1 MIKVAFSDHYPGFV
15 PEKSRVYRSLS
26 LATETRLCDV
36 SASPDLLIYGDFGE
50 AHRRFEGL
58 KAYLTGENMKPD
70 FDQCDLAFTPF
81 ETPGDDRA
89 VRLPFFAQ
97 LLDEPDRLLNRA
109 PVGGTRQLAEAF
121 CSFVVSNPRSWPR
134 NRFFKKLNRR
144 RRVDSGGS
152 LFNNVGGRVADK
164 AEFIAGRRF
173 NIAFENTETDGYI
186 TEKLTDPLLAGAIP
200 IYWGAPDVLR
210 DFNPGCFVHARDFD
224 GFDALADF
232 VLALDADRE
241 RQLRYLSAPAFKDGK
256 LPSCLSDAHV
266 SEPILRLLRNG
277 RPGKR
282 LYRDRRV
289 REHVYDGRSWLT
301 NKWERIGC
309 RLEEQAWKLG
319 WRL

>member
-1 MIKVAFSDHYPGFV
+1 MIRLAFSDHYPGFD
-15 PEKSRVYRSLS
+15 PKASRLYKSLS
-26 LATETRLCDV
+26 TVTPVQVCEM
-36 SASPDLLIYGDFGE
+36 SESPDLLIFGDFGE
-50 AHRRFEGL
+50 THWGFKGL
-58 KAYLTGENMKPD
+58 KAYVTGENMTPD

-81 ETPGDDRA
+81 EIAGDERA

-97 LLDEPDRLLNRA
+97 VLENPAALMNRSAIDRDRE
-109 PVGGTRQLAEAF
+109 LAEGF

-152 LFNNVGGRVADK
+152 LFNNVGGRVPDK
-164 AEFIAGRRF
+164 SRFIASHRF

-186 TEKLTDPLLAGAIP
+186 TEKLTDPLLAGTIP

-210 DFNPGCFVHARDFD
+210 DFNPGCFIHARDFD
-224 GFDALADF
+224 NLSSLADF
-232 VLALDADRE
+232 VFALDKDKE
-241 RQLRYLSAPAFKDGK
+241 RQLRYLAAPAFRDEK
-256 LPSCLSDAHV
+256 LPLCLTDAYV
-266 SEPILRLLRNG
+266 ADPILRVIME
-277 RPGKR
+277 GKTGQR
-282 LYRDRRV
+282 RYRQRRV
-289 REHVYDGRSWLT
+289 REHVYQGRSWLT